1 MRLALPGSILL
12 PLTSLLAMV
21 STLLHVIPLLLAAL
35 LKFALPMAAPRR
47 LLNRV
52 LTAISENW
60 IAVNSA
66 MIRSF
71 TRGQDWRVEGVE
83 HLHRDGWFLVI
94 CNHQSWVDILVLQ
107 DVCNRRLPFLK
118 FFLKR
123 ELIYV
128 PLLGLA
134 WWALDFPFM
143 RRYSKEQLARR
154 PELRGKDVEIT
165 RRACAKFAEM
175 PVSIM
180 NFVEGTRLTAA
191 KHAQQQSPY
200 AQLLKP
206 KAGGVAFV
214 LQTMGSMLQGIID
227 VTIIYP
233 QGRPALSDLLSGR
246 VARVDV
252 ILKARPIPH
261 DLLGGNYEEDAAVR
275 DAMQNWING
284 IWAEKDQLIAARLA
298 ARER

>member
-1 MRLALPGSILL
+1 MRLALPGPILL
-12 PLTSLLAMV
+12 PLTSLLAIV

-66 MIRSF
+66 MIRIF

-94 CNHQSWVDILVLQ
+94 CNHQTWVDILVLQ